1 MKILLS
7 WLRDYIDIQVSPEQI
22 ADALQM
28 AGIEVES
35 IHQPGKGL
43 SKVVVGQILTRG
55 PHPNADKL
63 SICTV
68 NVGAAEPLKI
78 VCGAPNCDAGN
89 KVPVATIGASLPT
102 GFEIRK
108 AKIRGEESFGMMCSR
123 RELGISDEHEGLW
136 ILPADVSIG
145 EDIVKALGMDDVIFE
160 ISVTPN
166 RGDALSHLGIA
177 RELSAIFNLPLHR
190 EGLAGVSGEGDV
202 DSQTSVTIEDS
213 DLCPRYGARLVR
225 NVKVG
230 PSPRW
235 LQDRLEKIGLR
246 AINNVV
252 DVTNYVLMDIGHPMH
267 AFDFD
272 RLEEQRI
279 VVRRAKHGEMIRS
292 LDGIDRKLT
301 TEMLVIADAAQPV
314 AIAGVMGGFNTM
326 VTETTTNILLEGAF
340 FDPISIRRTS
350 KALGLMSDSSYRFER
365 GTNIDNVPI
374 ALNEAARLLGE
385 IAGGTAVAGIVDAYP
400 APAPL
405 KRVMLRTRRACRL
418 IGVDLKPQQLE
429 TLLLRLKFE
438 VTREGE
444 TLWVGV
450 PPYRHDIEQEADLI
464 EECARLFGYN
474 NIPAKLPATSAP
486 PRLETPIQSL
496 VKRVRDHL
504 TSLGLHETMTY
515 SFIPAATP
523 AELAECEPLK
533 LQNPLSEELAVM
545 RTGLMA
551 GMIDAVR
558 RNVLADE
565 YDLQLFEMGRVFHR
579 GAGGMSQESDRLCI
593 GLCGSANMRDWH
605 RSRETN
611 DIFRLKGLIASIGR
625 LAGQTV
631 QFKAGTSPALHPS
644 NQFQILVSGKAAGHL
659 GQVNPTWLD
668 NRKLPREMFFAE
680 LDIGLLADAPRQM
693 PRFRAIP
700 EFPAVRRDLAV
711 LLPLTVRHDDV
722 IGIVK
727 SEAGPLLEDV
737 RLFDVY
743 QGKGLDPDR
752 RSLAFSLTFRSPE
765 RTLTEE
771 DVQPRIDAVVAKIAT
786 ELDGR
791 LRDK

>member
-7 WLRDYIDIQVSPEQI
+7 WLRDYIDIQVTPEQI

-68 NVGAAEPLKI
+68 NVGAADPLKI

-89 KVPVATIGASLPT
+89 KVPVAMIGASLPT

-136 ILPADVSIG
+136 LLPPEANIG
-145 EDIVKALGMDDVIFE
+145 EDIVKAAGMDDVIFE
-160 ISVTPN
+160 ISITPN

-190 EGLAGVSGEGDV
+190 EGLAGHAGEGDV
-202 DSQTSVTIEDS
+202 SSQTSVTIEAP
-213 DLCPRYGARLVR
+213 DLCPRYGARIVR
-225 NVKVG
+225 NVRVG

-235 LQDRLEKIGLR
+235 MKDRLEKVGLR

-252 DVTNYVLMDIGHPMH
+252 DVTNYILMDIGHPMH
-267 AFDFD
+267 AFDLD
-272 RLEEQRI
+272 RLEENRI
-279 VVRRAKHGEMIRS
+279 VVRRASEGEKIRT
-292 LDGIDRKLT
+292 LDGTDRKLT
-301 TEMLVIADAAQPV
+301 SEMLVIADAAQPV

-326 VTETTTNILLEGAF
+326 VTDATSSILLEAAV
-340 FDPISIRRTS
+340 FDPISVRKTS
-350 KALGLMSDSSYRFER
+350 KQLALMSDSSYRFER

-385 IAGGTAVAGIVDAYP
+385 IAGGKAAAGIVDAYP

-405 KRVMLRTRRACRL
+405 KRLMLRTRRTCRL
-418 IGVDLKPQQLE
+418 IGVDLKPQQIE

-464 EECARLFGYN
+464 EEVARLYGYN
-474 NIPAKLPATSAP
+474 NIPAKLPAISAA
-486 PRLETPIQSL
+486 PRLETPLQAL
-496 VKRVRDHL
+496 TKRIRDHL

-523 AELAECEPLK
+523 AELAEGEPLK

-545 RTGLMA
+545 RTGLLS
-551 GMIDAVR
+551 GMIDAVK
-558 RNVLADE
+558 RNVMADE
-565 YDLQLFEMGRVFHR
+565 YDLPLFEMGRVFHR
-579 GAGGMSQESDRLCI
+579 GAGGLSQEFDRLCI
-593 GLCGSANMRDWH
+593 GLCGSANASDWH
-605 RSRETN
+605 RSREPN
-611 DIFRLKGLIASIGR
+611 DLYRLKGLVTTIGH
-625 LAGQTV
+625 LAGQQI
-631 QFKAGTSPALHPS
+631 QFKPGTSPALHPS
-644 NQFQILVSGKAAGHL
+644 CQFQVLVGNKPAGIL
-659 GQVNPTWLD
+659 GQINPKWLD
-668 NRKLPREMFFAE
+668 NRKLPREIFFAE
-680 LDIGLLADAPRQM
+680 IDIGLIASLPRPM
-693 PRFRAIP
+693 PRFKAIP
-700 EFPAVRRDLAV
+700 EFPAIRRDLAL
-711 LLPLTVRHDDV
+711 LLPVTIQHDQV

-727 SEAGPLLEDV
+727 AEAGPLLEDV

-743 QGKGLDPDR
+743 QGKGLEPGR

-771 DVQPRIDAVVAKIAT
+771 DVQPRIDAVVAKIGRD
-786 ELDGR
+786 LDGR